1 VIKIKNLGI
10 SWESDSEALLQ
21 AVRLNQGSK
30 IGDSE
35 VIRRMNEINYS
46 ECATIYL
53 FLGSELIVTTSLN
66 INEALLNEALALDNQ
81 VNIDSLVETALREYI
96 QRRKRLKVL
105 DLFGTIEYDESYN
118 YKQQRHQA

>member
-1 VIKIKNLGI
+1 
-10 SWESDSEALLQ
+10 
-21 AVRLNQGSK
+21 
-30 IGDSE
+30 
-35 VIRRMNEINYS
+35 M
-46 ECATIYL
+46 
-53 FLGSELIVTTSLN
+53 TTSLN

-105 DLFGTIEYDESYN
+105 DLFETIEYDETYN